1 MNENAVQQ
9 NKLGTQPV
17 HKLLV
22 SMAVPAVIANVVNA
36 LYNIV
41 DQIFIGHKIGFI
53 GNAATNVAFPLTTI
67 CLAIGLMSGLGAA
80 AGFNLE
86 LGRGNADKA
95 KKFAGTAFSALLI
108 GGAVIC
114 LLVKIFLRPL
124 MSAFGATAEIM
135 PYAAEYA
142 GITSWGIPFLL
153 FSLGINPLV
162 RGDGSPRFSM
172 ASIVVGALIN
182 IGLDALFML
191 VFEWGMAG
199 AAWATV
205 IGQIVSALMLAFYYR
220 RFRNVKFTKSD
231 FIPRLEYIWNICR
244 LGFASLVFQGSMVI
258 VQITLNNLLKKFGD
272 TSVYGSEITI
282 AVAGIMAKIH
292 SVFIALVIGVV
303 QGAQP
308 VFSFNYGARQYGRV
322 RDTVKLLLIVTTV
335 VSTVLCLLIE
345 LFPRQIIGVF
355 GDGDE
360 KYFEFA
366 AKYARA
372 FAACMFLNGV
382 QTSSATFFPSI
393 GKAGKGAVISVSK
406 QLVMLVPLLLI
417 LSSVFGLDGVMYA
430 TPATDALSFLLSA
443 GMLMWEMK
451 HMPGDPAPA
460 N

>member
-1 MNENAVQQ
+1 MQNAAAAKEN
-9 NKLGTQPV
+9 KFGTEPV

-67 CLAIGLMSGLGAA
+67 CLAIGLMSGLGSA

-108 GGAVIC
+108 GGAAIC
-114 LLVKIFLRPL
+114 LIVKVFLQPL
-124 MSAFGATAEIM
+124 MVAFGATDEIL
-135 PYAAEYA
+135 PYAMEYS
-142 GITSWGIPFLL
+142 GVTSWGIPFLL

-205 IGQIVSALMLAFYYR
+205 IGQAVSALMLAFYYR
-220 RFRNVKFTKSD
+220 RFHNVKFEKSD

-258 VQITLNNLLKKFGD
+258 VQITLNNLLRKFGEA
-272 TSVYGSEITI
+272 SVYGSEITI
-282 AVAGIMAKIH
+282 AVAGIMAKIN

-308 VFSFNYGARQYGRV
+308 ICSFNYGAQKYTRV
-322 RDTVKLLLIVTTV
+322 RSTVKLLLIVTTA
-335 VSTVLCLLIE
+335 VSTLLCALIE
-345 LFPRQIIGVF
+345 LFPAQIIGVF
-355 GDGDE
+355 GDGEE

-406 QLVMLVPLLLI
+406 QLVFLVPLLLL
-417 LSSVFGLDGVMYA
+417 LSHFFGLEGLIFA
-430 TPATDALSFLLSA
+430 TPATDALAFLLSG
-443 GMLMWEMK
+443 GMLIWEMK
-451 HMPGDPAPA
+451 HMPREDAA
-460 N
+460 A